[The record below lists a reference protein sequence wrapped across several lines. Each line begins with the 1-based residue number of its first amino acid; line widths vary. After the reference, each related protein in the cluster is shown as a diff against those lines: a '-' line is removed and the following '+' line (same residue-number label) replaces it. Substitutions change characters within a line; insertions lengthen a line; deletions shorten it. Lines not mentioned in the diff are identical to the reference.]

1 MILMFSDSVHLAFP
15 LFREYIDQWLT
26 ERTYIDP
33 CIREDIPAWASLN
46 IVLAM
51 GYKYQTL
58 RYPHMTENNVKCE
71 RYVKNAIDTIPR
83 LIVKSST
90 LGDVEALL
98 GMVCRKT
105 PFPA

>member
-26 ERTYIDP
+26 ERTYMDP

-58 RYPHMTENNVKCE
+58 RYPHMMENSVKCE
-71 RYVKNAIDTIPR
+71 RYFKNAIDTIPS
-83 LIVKSST
+83 LIFKPAT
-90 LGDVEALL
+90 LSDVEALL
-98 GMVCRKT
+98 GMVSSKT
-105 PFPA
+105 PLLA